1 MKTDPILLQS
11 PKDHGSVLT
20 RIEARPKNDLDESWL
35 QRLIFDHPEVLPIY
49 EFDNA
54 TQDIISVAR
63 ELHTAAGRIDD
74 IFIAPNGTI
83 VIVETKLWKNP
94 DKHRTVVAQIID
106 YAKELSKWTYNEL
119 DDAVKRA
126 PIKGNAI
133 DENAGLE
140 DILRQYVEDSGIG
153 FDEFQERVQ
162 QKLLRGEFILLI
174 IGDRISPNVAL
185 LTDWIASAPGLNFR
199 LGLVEMQF
207 YPLEAGSE
215 WPLLVVPDIIGRTVE
230 KTRGVVKI
238 QYEKEKPRAKVEYAE
253 IDDPVVSRG
262 KTTQDEFLS
271 KLPEDLSPVYE
282 RWFERWL
289 SKGFVVYWGVSGF
302 SLRVLQGTKLQ
313 TVLDGYP
320 DWAAAVIRQVDA
332 DKMGISKELY
342 QEYLEAARTV
352 PGASAVL
359 ASGKRYIRPQ
369 AITPEGLDML
379 LTETTKL
386 AEKLSAKYE

>member
-20 RIEARPKNDLDESWL
+20 RIEAKPKNDLNESWL

-49 EFDNA
+49 EFDNV
-54 TQDIISVAR
+54 TQDVVPVAR
-63 ELHTAAGRIDD
+63 ELHTAAGRIDN

-133 DENAGLE
+133 DKKAGLE
-140 DILRQYVEDSGIG
+140 DILQQYVEDSGIG

-162 QKLLRGEFILLI
+162 QKLHSGEFILLI
-174 IGDRISPNVAL
+174 VGDRISPNVAL
-185 LTDWIASAPGLNFR
+185 FTDWITSAPGLNFR
-199 LGLVEMQF
+199 LGLVEMQL

-215 WPLLVVPDIIGRTVE
+215 WPLLVVPDIVGRTVE

-238 QYEKEKPRAKVEYAE
+238 QYEKEKPHAEVEYAE
-253 IDDPVVSRG
+253 IDEPVVSKG

-271 KLPEDLSPVYE
+271 KLPDDLSPVYE

-320 DWAAAVIRQVDA
+320 EWAAAVIRQVDA

-342 QEYLEAARTV
+342 QEYLEVARTV
-352 PGASAVL
+352 PEASAVL
-359 ASGKRYIRPQ
+359 ASGKRYIRSQ

-379 LTETTKL
+379 LIETTKL
-386 AEKLSAKYE
+386 AEKLRIKE

>member
-20 RIEARPKNDLDESWL
+20 RIEAKPKNDLNESWL

-49 EFDNA
+49 EFDNV
-54 TQDIISVAR
+54 TQDVVPVAR
-63 ELHTAAGRIDD
+63 ELHTAAGRIDN

-133 DENAGLE
+133 DKKAGLE
-140 DILRQYVEDSGIG
+140 DILQQYVEDSGIG

-162 QKLLRGEFILLI
+162 QKLHSGEFILLI
-174 IGDRISPNVAL
+174 VGDRISPNVAL
-185 LTDWIASAPGLNFR
+185 LTDWITSAPGLNFR
-199 LGLVEMQF
+199 LGLVEMQL

-215 WPLLVVPDIIGRTVE
+215 WPLLVVPDIVGRTVE

-238 QYEKEKPRAKVEYAE
+238 QYEKEKPHAEVEYAE
-253 IDDPVVSRG
+253 IDEPVVSKG

-271 KLPEDLSPVYE
+271 KLPDDLSPVYE

-320 DWAAAVIRQVDA
+320 EWAAAVIRQVDA

-342 QEYLEAARTV
+342 QEYLEVARTV

-359 ASGKRYIRPQ
+359 ASGKRYIRSQ

-379 LTETTKL
+379 LIETTKL
-386 AEKLSAKYE
+386 AEKLRIKE

>member
-1 MKTDPILLQS
+1 MKTDPILLKS
-11 PKDHGSVLT
+11 PKDHGLALT

-49 EFDNA
+49 EFDDA
-54 TQDIISVAR
+54 TQDVVPVAR

-94 DKHRTVVAQIID
+94 EKHRTVVAQIID
-106 YAKELSKWTYNEL
+106 YAKELSKWTYDEL

-126 PIKGNAI
+126 PIKGNATN
-133 DENAGLE
+133 EKAGLA
-140 DILRQYVEDSGIG
+140 DILRQHVEDSGIG

-174 IGDRISPNVAL
+174 IGDCISPNVAL

-199 LGLVEMQF
+199 LGLVEMQL

-215 WPLLVVPDIIGRTVE
+215 WPLLVVPDIVGRTVE

-238 QYEKEKPRAKVEYAE
+238 QYKQEKPRAEVEYAE
-253 IDDPVVSRG
+253 IDEPAVSKG

-320 DWAAAVIRQVDA
+320 EWAAAVIRQVDA

-342 QEYLEAARTV
+342 QEYLVAARTV

-386 AEKLSAKYE
+386 AEKLRAKYE